1 MMTNTDSNIPILKW
15 AGGKRWFVNRYNP
28 LFPQKYSTYLEP
40 FFGGGAVFFH
50 LLPNRA
56 ILSDVNKELMN
67 LYIAV
72 KDYPEELNKLIKI
85 HDTNHSKD
93 YYYKIRERKYDS
105 NTKKAAQ
112 LLYLN
117 RTCWNGL
124 YRVNLSGKFNVPIGT
139 KSTVKN
145 AFG

>member
-1 MMTNTDSNIPILKW
+1 MKLLGWLFPKWMMTNTDSNIPILKW

-85 HDTNHSKD
+85 HDTNHSKTIIIKFEKENMILILKKLRS
-93 YYYKIRERKYDS
+93 YYI
-105 NTKKAAQ
+105 
-112 LLYLN
+112 
-117 RTCWNGL
+117 
-124 YRVNLSGKFNVPIGT
+124 
-139 KSTVKN
+139 STELVGM
-145 AFG
+145 AYIE